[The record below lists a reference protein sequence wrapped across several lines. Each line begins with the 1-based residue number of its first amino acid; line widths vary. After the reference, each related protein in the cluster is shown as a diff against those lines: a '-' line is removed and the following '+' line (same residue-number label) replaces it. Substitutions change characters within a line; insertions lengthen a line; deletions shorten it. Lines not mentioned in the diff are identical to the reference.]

1 MILAIGGFLVCSAL
15 IFYHGTKL
23 SFYGDLISIKS
34 GLGKAWVGLILM
46 ASVTSLPELVI
57 GISSVTVVGS
67 ADLAVGNVLGSCVF
81 NLAILSLLDAILPGK
96 PILTRVASS
105 NVLAATLG
113 TILLCMVGL
122 GLFLPNEIQLMNW
135 IGGTSL
141 GFLIIYLIAIRLL
154 HTYGLK
160 NNPAIGAIN
169 PPQEATHGGE
179 MMSLRK
185 VITWYSVHAV
195 MVIAAATVLP
205 YFSDQI
211 AIATGIGESFVG
223 TLLLAASSSL
233 PEVAVSLSAARIGN
247 AEMAVGNLFGSNIFN
262 ILLLT
267 VSDIFYTPGNL
278 LKDASESN
286 LVTVLAIVAMNAIAI
301 AGLTFRP
308 EKKAFR
314 FMAWDTLL
322 ILFLYVVTMLYI
334 YQNP

>member
-1 MILAIGGFLVCSAL
+1 MVLHVAGFLVCSIL

-23 SFYGDLISIKS
+23 SYYGDLISLKS

-46 ASVTSLPELVI
+46 ASVTSLPEMVI

-67 ADLAVGNVLGSCVF
+67 SDLAVGNVLGSCVF
-81 NLAILSLLDAILPGK
+81 NLAILSLLDALLPGQ
-96 PILTRVASS
+96 PILTRVPAS

-122 GLFLPNEIQLMNW
+122 GLFLPNEIQIMNW

-141 GFLIIYLIAIRLL
+141 GFLVIYLISVRLL
-154 HTYGLK
+154 HTYGQK
-160 NNPAIGAIN
+160 NNPAIGAAN
-169 PPQEATHGGE
+169 PPEDGSVK
-179 MMSLRK
+179 MSLRR
-185 VITWYSVHAV
+185 VMVWYSVHAL
-195 MVIAAATVLP
+195 MVIAAAVVLP
-205 YFSDQI
+205 YFTDQI
-211 AIATGIGESFVG
+211 AVATGIGKSFLG

-233 PEVAVSLSAARIGN
+233 PEVAVSISAARIGN

-286 LVTVLAIVAMNAIAI
+286 IVTVLAIIAMNAVAI

-314 FMAWDTLL
+314 FFAWDSML
-322 ILFLYVVTMLYI
+322 ILLLYMVTMLYI
-334 YQNP
+334 FYNP